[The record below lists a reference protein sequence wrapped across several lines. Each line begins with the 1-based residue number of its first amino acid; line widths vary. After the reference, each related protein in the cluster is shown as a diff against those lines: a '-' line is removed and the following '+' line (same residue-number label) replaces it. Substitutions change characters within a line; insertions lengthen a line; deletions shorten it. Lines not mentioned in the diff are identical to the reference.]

1 MSDIR
6 FSSTVMSHLNQELS
20 LNSKLSRKLQTGKKS
35 TAPENDLGAI
45 SSLAKTKSVKNTI
58 KAFQG
63 NFQNAISFLH
73 AQDGAMQTIGK
84 ILNRSAELKVRQLS
98 PILNESDK
106 ENLNKEFF
114 ELQLE
119 LRQIREQKFNNISLF
134 SSDTTPAL
142 ISGAQSINDL
152 VANTSVKPDSLA
164 IKRTGIYDEFIADQ
178 SIPFE
183 SGADGGGGGSTEQI
197 TTINLKNYSG
207 KITLTQWPMSAPDL
221 YSVRHGGTI
230 IYEKMY
236 GSPGNAGR
244 TITMQNGD
252 QHPVIANT
260 NGGSQTKSRGHPGNI
275 DVIEFGKGL
284 DAGNKSMTLEVIVNR
299 GGQTGG
305 TVWDMGYSIEY
316 DPVVINMTDNERL
329 WELSNFT
336 LENFESFEKTLAN
349 ARAQNGISTN
359 AFEQIAEHYSRETIN
374 LDKFESNLD
383 DEDISKIVQNLKKN
397 ESLINLN
404 TKLFK
409 VARDLD
415 DPLVNDFLQIEKFI

>member
-6 FSSTVMSHLNQELS
+6 FSTTVMSHLNQELS

-183 SGADGGGGGSTEQI
+183 NGADGGGGGSAEQI
-197 TTINLKNYSG
+197 TTINLKNFSG
-207 KITLTQWPMSAPDL
+207 EITLTQWPMNAPDL
-221 YSVRHGGTI
+221 YTVRHGGTI

-236 GSPGNAGR
+236 GSPGNAGN
-244 TITMQNGD
+244 IMTMQNGD
-252 QHPVIANT
+252 QHTVIANT
-260 NGGSQTKSRGHPGNI
+260 NGGGQTKGFNPGNI
-275 DVIEFGKGL
+275 DVIEFGKGP

-299 GGQTGG
+299 GNQPGAG
-305 TVWDMGYSIEY
+305 TSWDMGYSIEY
-316 DPVVINMTDNERL
+316 DPVVINMTDNESL